1 MRFDSYHPT
10 INLIYFVSAFA
21 MVIAFRHP
29 AYLLISYVAVFLYSV
44 KLRGKRALVL
54 DLALIPMIA
63 VYAFI
68 YLSYNHFGVTNFGAN
83 FIGNQITLE
92 SVVYGCVIGVRIAS
106 CVMLASCM
114 FVIVSADKVVYL
126 FGRISPKLSLFL
138 AILLRGIPR
147 VGERGKRIERSRRG
161 IGKGCFQG
169 NILQRLQHFFAFV
182 SVLITWTLEDLIES
196 AASMKC
202 RGYSLKGRTAFS
214 IYRFDNRDRSFV
226 IAVFACLVLQWMAV
240 LLDQTDIYYNP
251 RIILNRVTPLSWLFY
266 LSYAVFL
273 LLPMGLQIAGEWKFR
288 RQIGRKE

>member
-10 INLIYFVSAFA
+10 INLIYFVAAFA

-29 AYLLISYVAVFLYSV
+29 AYLLISYVAVFLYSI

-54 DLALIPMIA
+54 DLVLIPLIA

-68 YLSYNHFGVTNFGAN
+68 YSSYNHFGVTNLGAN

-138 AILLRGIPR
+138 AILMRGIPR
-147 VGERGKRIERSRRG
+147 IGEWGNVLSGRG
-161 IGKGCFQG
+161 
-169 NILQRLQHFFAFV
+169 
-182 SVLITWTLEDLIES
+182 
-196 AASMKC
+196 AAS
-202 RGYSLKGRTAFS
+202 GRAAFRVISCSGCS
-214 IYRFDNRDRSFV
+214 I
-226 IAVFACLVLQWMAV
+226 
-240 LLDQTDIYYNP
+240 
-251 RIILNRVTPLSWLFY
+251 
-266 LSYAVFL
+266 FL
-273 LLPMGLQIAGEWKFR
+273 LLSLYLSHGH
-288 RQIGRKE
+288 

>member
-1 MRFDSYHPT
+1 M
-10 INLIYFVSAFA
+10 
-21 MVIAFRHP
+21 
-29 AYLLISYVAVFLYSV
+29 
-44 KLRGKRALVL
+44 
-54 DLALIPMIA
+54 
-63 VYAFI
+63 
-68 YLSYNHFGVTNFGAN
+68 
-83 FIGNQITLE
+83 E
-92 SVVYGCVIGVRIAS
+92 SVVYGCAIGVRIAS
-106 CVMLASCM
+106 GVMLASCM

-147 VGERGKRIERSRRG
+147 IGERGKRIERSRRG

-169 NILQRLQHFFAFV
+169 NVLQRLLHFFAFV

-226 IAVFACLVLQWMAV
+226 LAVFTCLILQVMAV

-251 RIILNRVTPLSWLFY
+251 QIILNRITPLSWLFY

-273 LLPMGLQIAGEWKFR
+273 LLPMGLQIVGEWRFR
-288 RQIGRKE
+288 ICIHKS